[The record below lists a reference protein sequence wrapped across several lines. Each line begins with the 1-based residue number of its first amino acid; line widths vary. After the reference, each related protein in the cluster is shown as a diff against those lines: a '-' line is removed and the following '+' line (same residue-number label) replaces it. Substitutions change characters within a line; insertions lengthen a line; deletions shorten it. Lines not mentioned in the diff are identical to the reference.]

1 MKFKKIGYGLLGV
14 SITGS
19 LVLGTGSVQAQTF
32 GVELHNTLMPASGAM
47 GGVSIAR
54 PQDFLSGVNGNPASM
69 TQFKGTQFTFSGA
82 WAEGTVNQ
90 TQTGNIPLVGTP
102 LIEPFSAKSSAP
114 GSAVANIG
122 ISQDISE
129 LGLPVTLGVGF
140 VTTSGFLLNYSQEP
154 ASNGTSTGM
163 FVFNLPVS
171 VGVDLTERWSIGTSV
186 ALGIGILDGP
196 FIGSNSMVMD
206 YALRG
211 TLGTNYKLND
221 NNILGGYYQTK
232 QNFVFD
238 NAVVLDPGPD
248 QKTVDVKLD
257 MPENLGLGL
266 ANTALMDGR
275 LLLGVDL
282 LYKLWENADTFKAI
296 YNNQFVVQLG
306 SQLSV
311 GKYRFRSGY
320 VWADNPI
327 NQTPGSD
334 IGGVVQP
341 GDIRAVRYTQAL
353 LAVTSQHRIS
363 GGIGIQDVLPGIDM
377 DVMAGGMFRSSEQLG
392 DYTSTSI
399 ASYWIGAGLT
409 WRFGR
414 GSCDR
419 LNIPNQWCENRQI
432 AASSPNSL

>member
-1 MKFKKIGYGLLGV
+1 MKFKISCGLLGV
-14 SITGS
+14 SIAGS
-19 LVLGTGSVQAQTF
+19 LVLGTSSVQAQTF

-54 PQDFLSGVNGNPASM
+54 PQDFLSGVNGNPASL

-90 TQTGNIPLVGTP
+90 TQTGNIPLIGPP
-102 LIEPFSAKSSAP
+102 LVEPFSAKSSAP

-122 ISQDISE
+122 ISQDINE

-140 VTTSGFLLNYSQEP
+140 VTSSGFLLNYTQEP
-154 ASNGTSTGM
+154 ASRGTASGM

-171 VGVDLTERWSIGTSV
+171 LGVDLTERWSVGTSV
-186 ALGIGILDGP
+186 AIGIGILDGP
-196 FIGSNSMVMD
+196 FVGASSMVMD

-221 NNILGGYYQTK
+221 CNTVGGYYQTR
-232 QNFVFD
+232 QNFDFS
-238 NAVVLDPGPD
+238 NAFILLRGPD
-248 QKTVDVKLD
+248 QITRDVALD
-257 MPENLGLGL
+257 LPENLGFGL
-266 ANTALMDGR
+266 ANTALMDGK

-282 LYKLWENADTFKAI
+282 LYKIWENADTFKAI

-327 NQTPGSD
+327 DQTPGSD
-334 IGGVVQP
+334 IGGVIQP
-341 GDIRAVRYTQAL
+341 GDIRAVRYTQGL

-377 DVMAGGMFRSSEQLG
+377 DIMAGGMFRSSEQLG
-392 DYTSTSI
+392 DFTSTSI

-419 LNIPNQWCENRQI
+419 LNIPNQWCGNSQG
-432 AASSPNSL
+432 AVPSPSTL